1 MRAMEKP
8 KATAPPRHRR
18 YPRGT
23 PKTAESAKA
32 ETSRRWP
39 RAVSDR
45 RVFPRG

>member
-1 MRAMEKP
+1 MGRMEKA
-8 KATAPPRHRR
+8 KASAPPNHRR

-23 PKTAESAKA
+23 PKRDEAAKA
-32 ETSRRWP
+32 ETTRRWP

>member
-1 MRAMEKP
+1 MEKS
-8 KATAPPRHRR
+8 KTTAPPNHRR

-23 PKTAESAKA
+23 FKAAESEKA

-39 RAVSDR
+39 RSIPDR